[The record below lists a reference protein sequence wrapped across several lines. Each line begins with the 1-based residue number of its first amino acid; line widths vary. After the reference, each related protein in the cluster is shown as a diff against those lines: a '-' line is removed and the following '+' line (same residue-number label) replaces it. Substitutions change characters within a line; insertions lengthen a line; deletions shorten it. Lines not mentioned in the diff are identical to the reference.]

1 MPISNSKPIPVDGK
15 HSFSTH
21 GIIDRIDYKE
31 GVLRILDYKT
41 GSKPSSYTLSWEKIF
56 SDKASS
62 FQLNALQTYLYA
74 LLLQTSPNDIPAEI
88 SKLLND
94 DKTALHTAL
103 FYTQAA
109 INPDYSP
116 DFAYSLGRYESQTNF
131 RRLQDD
137 FQAALV
143 DFLDKQYF
151 NSQASHFKRR
161 DKDKICENCDFR
173 KLCGR

>member
-21 GIIDRIDYKE
+21 GIIDRVDYKE

-41 GSKPSSYTLSWEKIF
+41 GSKPSSYTLSWEKMF

-88 SKLLND
+88 TKLLND

-116 DFAYSLGRYESQTNF
+116 DFAYSLGRYESQANF

-161 DKDKICENCDFR
+161 DKDKICENCDFC